1 MIDIH
6 THLAVYDF
14 FPKFFIDGI
23 IDSILYNMNHEDQT
37 PKNRAAI
44 ELVAQ
49 RILSDLDGQKQ
60 LKQQEKA
67 GIEKSVLLIIDFFY
81 NEEDGQGLLENIME
95 AHSRVQKA
103 NPDKFIVFTGIDP
116 RRKQGMDLLE
126 KSVEIY
132 KFRGLKLYP
141 PCGFELDDKK
151 LFSYYDY
158 CQKKDIPVLAH
169 TGPSLGNM
177 RISYRLTESIERV
190 VKNFPKLKLILA
202 HAGVRQYEDAISLGK
217 YENVYVD
224 ISGFQK
230 EIHDKENIEYKFQQL
245 LSQIPE
251 KILLGT
257 DWPLFNLNTSQSK
270 WIGYL
275 DDLKSI
281 NSTQK
286 ELLCKKNAEAVLGV
300 H

>member
-6 THLAVYDF
+6 THLAVYEF
-14 FPKFFIDGI
+14 FPKYFIDGI
-23 IDSILYNMNHEDQT
+23 VDSIFCNMNHEDQT
-37 PKNRAAI
+37 EKNRAAI

-49 RILSDLDGQKQ
+49 RILSDIDGQKQ
-60 LKQQEKA
+60 LKQQERA

-95 AHSRVQKA
+95 AHNKIQKS
-103 NPDKFIVFTGIDP
+103 NTDKFIVFTGIDP

-126 KSVEIY
+126 KSVDIH

-141 PCGFELDDKK
+141 PCGFELDDKE

-158 CQKKDIPVLAH
+158 CQKKEIPVLAH

-177 RISYRLTESIERV
+177 KISNRLVESVERV
-190 VKNFPKLKLILA
+190 VKNFPELKLILA
-202 HAGVRQYEDAISLGK
+202 HAGVRQFKDAISLGK
-217 YENVYVD
+217 YDNVYVD

-230 EIHDKENIEYKFQQL
+230 EFNKKESIEYKFQQL
-245 LSQIPE
+245 VSKIPE

-270 WIGYL
+270 WMSYL
-275 DDLKSI
+275 NDLKSI
-281 NSTQK
+281 NDTQK
-286 ELLCKKNAEAVLGV
+286 ELLFKKNAETVLGL
-300 H
+300 